1 MKKPA
6 RPIRKETLPAE
17 LKTLVATVLD
27 RDESEI
33 LPDVNLVKELGVDSI
48 MFLEVLVVLE
58 RTYGVKTSQDDLKR
72 VACLNDM
79 CELLIEKAQARDG
92 SVSP

>member
-6 RPIRKETLPAE
+6 RPIRKETLPTE
-17 LKTLVATVLD
+17 LRTLVATVLD

-33 LPDVNLVKELGVDSI
+33 RPDVNLIQELGVDSI

-58 RTYGVKTSQDDLKR
+58 RTYGIKTSQEDLKR
-72 VACLNDM
+72 VTCLNDM
-79 CELLIEKAQARDG
+79 CEVLLERAQAASG
-92 SVSP
+92 SVTP